1 MVYLAFCFIGWTLVF
16 SCLFWRSLSIV
27 KQAVNHL
34 QRLHQIPCDKCL
46 YFTGDYRLKCTVN
59 PLVALTET
67 AIGCRDFARG
77 VQASVGFWER
87 RFLPKTRPPEF
98 IRGTAPSPNEQRTGC
113 GSCIAM
119 HHCSNAHQKP
129 QPSVF
134 KLKLPKL
141 TTNLK

>member
-67 AIGCRDFARG
+67 AIGCRDFAPG
-77 VQASVGFWER
+77 VQ
-87 RFLPKTRPPEF
+87 
-98 IRGTAPSPNEQRTGC
+98 APSPNEQRTGC